1 MPGFNSKRS
10 GTYGRTSYSTVLGRN
25 RATVGS
31 ITRPHNDLA
40 RSNKHVNPI
49 YTLFNF
55 KTNNINTPS
64 LDNSIPSIINTFP
77 EPPFN
82 LSASSDINQI
92 TITFTSGQNG
102 GSNITNYLYSID
114 NGVTYISAN
123 KNISPI
129 IISGLTSSTTYNIK
143 LKAVNSIG
151 NGNESRTLTVT
162 TLSTPTSPTPPT
174 PPTTPTN
181 SGLLAPV
188 ITGISFKTTD
198 SFTVTFTQEANGI
211 TITNYK
217 YSLDNGITYTALAPV
232 DITSPIT
239 ISGLSS
245 NTTYNIKIRA
255 TSAAGDGAESAVW
268 TEATYANVNYAVF
281 TDVGTSS
288 WTAPEGVTFVQYLVV
303 GGGGGGG
310 ATYSKI
316 NVLGD
321 VLVTDIPQAGKYWI
335 NSANLTN
342 MRYSGRMYF
351 GTNTTYQNSSSFT
364 DPIRLT
370 ASQNFTPSGV
380 VYDYNKWY
388 NFEMVYILNGA
399 LVTTSNYVPPYQ
411 FNTTQCNNDSGGS
424 GGGAGG
430 QVKTLTGTNKYTV
443 TPGTTYI
450 IVVGAGGGGGGGGTN
465 TETNGNPG
473 GDSSF
478 DTITSV
484 GGSGGASSRNMSQ
497 IQDTNK
503 NGKGGN
509 GGVGYGNFVGG
520 SGGGQTSSNNYGRFN
535 SAGAGSTGSYVN
547 FDGTPK
553 FYGAGGNGGVPNTV
567 ASGTTTPNIGK
578 GGSGTGATLN
588 SSANGINGGS
598 GIVIIK
604 YYT

>member
-1 MPGFNSKRS
+1 MPGFHSKRS
-10 GTYGRTSYSTVLGRN
+10 GTYGRTNYSTALGKN

-31 ITRPHNDLA
+31 ITRHYKHLA
-40 RSNKHVNPI
+40 ITNTNVNPI
-49 YTLFNF
+49 YSLFNF
-55 KTNNINTPS
+55 NTNVTPRVDNIITNITNNI
-64 LDNSIPSIINTFP
+64 P
-77 EPPFN
+77 ESPFN
-82 LSASSDINQI
+82 LNATSDINQI
-92 TITFTSGQNG
+92 IVTFTVNG
-102 GSNITNYLYSID
+102 ASNITDHLYSID
-114 NGVTYISAN
+114 NGTYISAN
-123 KNISPI
+123 KNSSPI
-129 IISGLTSSTTYNIK
+129 IISGLASNTTYNIK
-143 LKAVNSIG
+143 LKSVNSIG
-151 NGNESRTLTVT
+151 NSNESRTLTVT
-162 TLSTPTSPTPPT
+162 TLSATAPPPT
-174 PPTTPTN
+174 PPPTPENT
-181 SGLLAPV
+181 GPLAPV
-188 ITGISFKTTD
+188 ITGITFKTTD
-198 SFTVTFTQEANGI
+198 SFTLTFTQEANGI

-217 YSLDNGITYTALAPV
+217 YSLDNGATYTALSPV

-245 NTTYNIKIRA
+245 NTTYNIKLRA

-411 FNTTQCNNDSGGS
+411 FSTTQCNNDSGGS

-430 QVKTLTGTNKYTV
+430 QVKSLSGTNKYTV

-450 IVVGAGGGGGGGGTN
+450 IIVGAGGQGGVGGTN
-465 TETNGNPG
+465 TETNGSPG
-473 GDSSF
+473 EDSSF

-484 GGSGGASSRNMSQ
+484 GGSGGASSRSMAQ
-497 IQDTNK
+497 LQDTNK

-509 GGVGYGNFVGG
+509 GGQGYGNFVGG
-520 SGGGQTSSNNYGRFN
+520 SGGGQTSSNNYGRYN
-535 SAGAGSTGSYVN
+535 SGGAGSMGSYVN

-553 FYGAGGNGGVPNTV
+553 FYAPGGNGGVPNTV
-567 ASGTTTPNIGK
+567 ASGTTPSNIGK

-598 GIVIIK
+598 GIVIVK